1 MQFASS
7 AAHSQLS
14 CNCQLSC
21 TLSVQMNLSYQLNVL
36 LELSAFSLVSLD
48 LPGCTLSA
56 PLYFISLTIIHVF
69 GRSVSAW
76 ARYVSS
82 GAVCQLSCHLFTCWV
97 NPTCQ
102 LDCQLSCSSANCNSD
117 VICHLLSNSSSQLQV
132 VCSAASCSFC
142 VIRHISYNYLCSS
155 AKRNGL
161 YIHTLCPGR
170 VQLSDVH
177 DNKAS
182 TIELDHLMVKYA
194 ADSLLHLTRDTKPVT
209 DVHSPK
215 DHFCRLCQAIVCRD
229 ELTAELK

>member
-1 MQFASS
+1 MS
-7 AAHSQLS
+7 ARLS
-14 CNCQLSC
+14 CYTSAPLTCSLSAQLQLVGSHAVCQLSC
-21 TLSVQMNLSYQLNVL
+21 TLSAQLHTVSSDELSYQLN
-36 LELSAFSLVSLD
+36 
-48 LPGCTLSA
+48 
-56 PLYFISLTIIHVF
+56 I
-69 GRSVSAW
+69 
-76 ARYVSS
+76 
-82 GAVCQLSCHLFTCWV
+82 

-161 YIHTLCPGR
+161 YIHTLCPGW

-215 DHFCRLCQAIVCRD
+215 DHFCRLCQATVCRD
-229 ELTAELK
+229 ERTAEHPQRYRP